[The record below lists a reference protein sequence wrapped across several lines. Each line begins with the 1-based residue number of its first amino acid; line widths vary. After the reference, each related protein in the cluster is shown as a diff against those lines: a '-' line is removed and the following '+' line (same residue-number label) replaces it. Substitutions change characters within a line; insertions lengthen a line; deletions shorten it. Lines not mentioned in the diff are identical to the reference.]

1 MSFTLTYASMAN
13 PPDIFHTSYETALA
27 ELKTKLGKDYPLI
40 IGDEKRFKEEK
51 FPALSPINRDW
62 TLASFQSG
70 DAQDAQNA
78 VAAAKAAFPA
88 WSKLP
93 WQERVAYVRKFA
105 QAIQDRIFEI
115 GAAVSL
121 DVGKNRME
129 ALADVQ
135 EAVDLLLWPC
145 KMMEQADGY
154 QVKLANDPMEG
165 VLSVNESH
173 MVPHGVWLVITPF
186 NFPAALACGPM
197 GNALVAGNTVVLK
210 PASDSAWA
218 TAMMMECAEEAGFP
232 SGVINY
238 LTGPGGTLG
247 NALIDHP
254 DIAGVTF
261 TGSAAVGLG
270 INRKFAE
277 FKYPRPVVLELG
289 GKNAT
294 IVSKNADIAD
304 AALGCMRSAFGLQG
318 QKCSA
323 NSRIFVE
330 REVYQAFVEEL
341 VRLTKEIKIGDPTM
355 RENWF
360 GTVINERA
368 AADYEKYIEEFE
380 TVGRILTGG
389 KRLTDGDLAKGLFC
403 APTIVVDVPMTHY
416 LWKHEMFLPITMVT
430 AVDSLEEA
438 MGYANDTDYGLTAG
452 FMGSAEE
459 GEWFL
464 DNIQA
469 GVCYVNRVMGSTTGA
484 WPGFQPFGGWKAS
497 GSTGRNTGGPYALL
511 SYMREQSRTRVSI
524 IE

>member
-1 MSFTLTYASMAN
+1 MTFTLTYASMAN
-13 PPDIFHTSYETALA
+13 PPEIFHSSYETALA
-27 ELKTKLGKDYPLI
+27 KLKMKLGKEYPLI
-40 IGDEKRFKEEK
+40 IGAEKRFKDEK
-51 FPALSPINRDW
+51 FIATSPINHEW
-62 TLASFQSG
+62 NLASFQKG
-70 DAQDAQNA
+70 DERDAVDA
-78 VAAAKAAFPA
+78 IAAAKVTFKG
-88 WSKLP
+88 WSELP
-93 WQERVAYVRKFA
+93 WQDRVDYVRKFA
-105 QAIQDRIFEI
+105 QTVQDRIFEI

-154 QVKLANDPMEG
+154 KVKLSNDPMEG
-165 VLSVNESH
+165 VVSTNESH

-218 TAMMMECAEEAGFP
+218 TALMMECAEKAGIP
-232 SGVINY
+232 GGVINY
-238 LTGPGGTLG
+238 VTGPGDTLG

-261 TGSAAVGLG
+261 TGSAEVGLG

-294 IVSKNADIAD
+294 IISKNADLTD

-330 REVYQAFVEEL
+330 HEVYDDFVKEF
-341 VRLTKEIKIGDPTM
+341 VRLTEEIKIGDPTA

-360 GTVINERA
+360 GAVINKRA
-368 AADYEKYIEEFE
+368 VSDYEKYISELREA
-380 TVGRILTGG
+380 GRILTGG
-389 KRLTDGDLAKGLFC
+389 ERLTEGELAKGNFC
-403 APTIVVDVPMTHY
+403 APTIVVDVPMSHY
-416 LWKHEMFLPITMVT
+416 LWKHEMFLPITMV
-430 AVDSLEEA
+430 APVDSLEEA
-438 MGYANDTDYGLTAG
+438 MAYANDIDYGLTAG
-452 FMGSAEE
+452 FMGSEEE

-464 DNIQA
+464 NHIQA

-511 SYMREQSRTRVSI
+511 SYMREQSRTRVSTNI
-524 IE
+524 

>member
-13 PPDIFHTSYETALA
+13 PPELFHTSYETALE

-40 IGDEKRFKEEK
+40 IGAEKRFKNEK
-51 FPALSPINRDW
+51 FITTSPVSSDW
-62 TLASFQSG
+62 QLASLQQG
-70 DAQDAQNA
+70 DAQDANDA
-78 VAAAKAAFPA
+78 IAAAKAAFPS
-88 WSKLP
+88 WSNLP
-93 WQERVAYVRKFA
+93 WQDRVAYVRKFA

-145 KMMEQADGY
+145 KMMEQANGY

-210 PASDSAWA
+210 PASDSPWA
-218 TAMMMECAEEAGFP
+218 TAMMMECAEQAGLP
-232 SGVINY
+232 AGVVNY
-238 LTGPGGTLG
+238 VTGPGSTLG

-254 DIAGVTF
+254 DLAGVTF
-261 TGSAAVGLG
+261 TGSAAVGLE
-270 INRKFAE
+270 INRKFAA

-294 IVSKNADIAD
+294 IISKKANIAD

-323 NSRIFVE
+323 NSRIFIE
-330 REVYQAFVEEL
+330 KEAYQPFVEEL
-341 VRLTKEIKIGDPTM
+341 VRLTEAIKIGDPTQ

-360 GTVINERA
+360 GAVINKKA
-368 AADYEKYIEEFE
+368 AADYEKYIEELKNA
-380 TVGRILTGG
+380 GRILTGG
-389 KRLTDGDLAKGLFC
+389 KRLTDGELAKGLFC
-403 APTIVVDVPMTHY
+403 APTIAVDVPITHH
-416 LWKHEMFLPITMVT
+416 LWKHEMFLPITMVLP
-430 AVDSLEEA
+430 VDSLEEA
-438 MGYANDTDYGLTAG
+438 MAYANDIDYGLTAG
-452 FMGSAEE
+452 FMGSPEE

-464 DNIQA
+464 NNIQA

-511 SYMREQSRTRVSI
+511 SYMREQSRTRVSVL
-524 IE
+524 

>member
-13 PPDIFHTSYETALA
+13 PPEIFHTSYETALE
-27 ELKTKLGKDYPLI
+27 ELKAQLGKDYPLI
-40 IGDEKRFKEEK
+40 IGAEKRFKNEK
-51 FPALSPINRDW
+51 FTATSPINSDW
-62 TLASFQSG
+62 QLASFQKG
-70 DAQDAQNA
+70 DAQDANDA
-78 VAAAKAAFPA
+78 IAAAKAAFPA
-88 WSKLP
+88 WSALP
-93 WQERVAYVRKFA
+93 WQERVQHVRDFA
-105 QAIQDRIFEI
+105 NAVQERIFEM

-135 EAVDLLLWPC
+135 ESVDLMLWPC
-145 KMMEQADGY
+145 TQMEEHNGY
-154 QVKLANDPMEG
+154 HVMLANDPMEG
-165 VLSVNESH
+165 VVSMNESR
-173 MVPHGVWLVITPF
+173 MVPHGVWVVVVPF
-186 NFPAALACGPM
+186 NFPAALAGGPM

-210 PASDSAWA
+210 PATDSAWA
-218 TAMMMECAEEAGFP
+218 TAMMMECAEKAGMP
-232 SGVINY
+232 AGVINY
-238 LTGPGGTLG
+238 VTGPGGTLG

-254 DIAGVTF
+254 DVAGVTF
-261 TGSAAVGLG
+261 TGSAEVGLD
-270 INRKFAE
+270 INRKFAGG
-277 FKYPRPVVLELG
+277 KYPRPVVLELG
-289 GKNAT
+289 GKNAS
-294 IVSKNADIAD
+294 IISKNANIAD

-330 REVYQAFVEEL
+330 KEVYQAFVDEL
-341 VRLTKEIKIGDPTM
+341 VRLTKDIKIGDPTL

-360 GTVINERA
+360 GAVINKNA
-368 AADYEKYIEEFE
+368 ASSYDKYVKDLE
-380 TVGRILTGG
+380 TAGRILVGG
-389 KRLTDGDLAKGLFC
+389 KRLTENGMDKGNFC
-403 APTIVVDVPMTHY
+403 APTIAVDVPMDHY

-438 MGYANDTDYGLTAG
+438 MGYANDIDYGLTAG
-452 FMGSAEE
+452 FMGSPEE

-511 SYMREQSRTRVSI
+511 SYMREQSRTRVSTI
-524 IE
+524 

>member
-13 PPDIFHTSYETALA
+13 PPEIFHTSYENALA
-27 ELKTKLGKDYPLI
+27 DLKTKLGKDYPLI
-40 IGDEKRFKEEK
+40 IGAEKRFKTEK
-51 FPALSPINRDW
+51 FSVHSPINTDW
-62 TLASFQSG
+62 VLATMQKG
-70 DAQDAQNA
+70 DAQDAA
-78 VAAAKAAFPA
+78 DAIAAAEAAFPA
-88 WSKLP
+88 WSALA
-93 WQERVAYVRKFA
+93 WEERVAHVRAFA

-135 EAVDLLLWPC
+135 ESVDLMLWPC
-145 KMMEQADGY
+145 TQMEENNGY
-154 QVKLANDPMEG
+154 HVMLANDPMEG
-165 VLSVNESH
+165 VVSMNESR
-173 MVPHGVWLVITPF
+173 MVPHGVWVVVVPF
-186 NFPAALACGPM
+186 NFPAALAGGPM

-210 PASDSAWA
+210 PATDSPWA
-218 TAMMMECAEEAGFP
+218 TAMMMECAEK
-232 SGVINY
+232 SGMPPGVVNY
-238 LTGPGGTLG
+238 VTGPGSTLG

-254 DIAGVTF
+254 DVAGVTF
-261 TGSAAVGLG
+261 TGSAEVGLG

-289 GKNAT
+289 GKNAS
-294 IVSKNADIAD
+294 IISKNANIAD

-330 REVYQAFVEEL
+330 REVYQDFVDEL
-341 VRLTKEIKIGDPTM
+341 LRLTNEIKIGDPTEK
-355 RENWF
+355 ENWF
-360 GTVINERA
+360 GAVINQKA
-368 AADYEKYIEEFE
+368 AADYEKY
-380 TVGRILTGG
+380 VADLGQAGRILTGG
-389 KRLTDGDLAKGLFC
+389 KRLKDGELAKGLFC
-403 APTIVVDVPMTHY
+403 APTIAVDVPMDHY
-416 LWKHEMFLPITMVT
+416 LWKHEMFLPVTMVT

-438 MGYANDTDYGLTAG
+438 MGYANDIDYGLTAG
-452 FMGSAEE
+452 FMGSPEE

-464 DNIQA
+464 ENIQA

-511 SYMREQSRTRVSI
+511 SYMREQSRTRVSTI
-524 IE
+524 Y